1 MENKHGNLRMEN
13 KHGVLFFEFKV
24 KCPEDVLVAK
34 TWRTGNAFNWVYTF
48 HSIDNRKKS
57 NANGLGSH
65 DFDKDS
71 SIVAQMLVS
80 CRVFHVKKKSVC
92 ELDGS
97 KTPKASHVGLK
108 EETLGLDGNRVSYAW
123 NKQLK
128 KQPDKSL
135 GPNLRTPHRS
145 TLQRPQLL
153 PEAGRWNPTRFS
165 TIIPNLA
172 IKTTILHWCDSSHT
186 QHPLPLD
193 YASLERHVREQKDK
207 EQEKENL
214 IRVLKKEL
222 LDAMADNPPVIFSHV
237 ATELGPRVNHFNSGA
252 QSQQGVR

>member
-80 CRVFHVKKKSVC
+80 CNLCS
-92 ELDGS
+92 ELD
-97 KTPKASHVGLK
+97 
-108 EETLGLDGNRVSYAW
+108 
-123 NKQLK
+123 
-128 KQPDKSL
+128 DKVFDNSMV
-135 GPNLRTPHRS
+135 T
-145 TLQRPQLL
+145 
-153 PEAGRWNPTRFS
+153 EF
-165 TIIPNLA
+165 
-172 IKTTILHWCDSSHT
+172 
-186 QHPLPLD
+186 
-193 YASLERHVREQKDK
+193 
-207 EQEKENL
+207 
-214 IRVLKKEL
+214 VLY
-222 LDAMADNPPVIFSHV
+222 DFTHS
-237 ATELGPRVNHFNSGA
+237 R
-252 QSQQGVR
+252 

>member
-1 MENKHGNLRMEN
+1 MN
-13 KHGVLFFEFKV
+13 
-24 KCPEDVLVAK
+24 
-34 TWRTGNAFNWVYTF
+34 
-48 HSIDNRKKS
+48 
-57 NANGLGSH
+57 
-65 DFDKDS
+65 
-71 SIVAQMLVS
+71 Q
-80 CRVFHVKKKSVC
+80 
-92 ELDGS
+92 
-97 KTPKASHVGLK
+97 
-108 EETLGLDGNRVSYAW
+108 TL
-123 NKQLK
+123 
-128 KQPDKSL
+128 
-135 GPNLRTPHRS
+135 PHRS